1 MMGMPCV
8 KANGKLVFG
17 YSASEDTMVFKFPDD
32 AVREQALA
40 LDGAHLF
47 DPSRQGWP
55 MTKWVVVPPA
65 HAEEWP
71 RLAEQAVNSPAG

>member
-1 MMGMPCV
+1 M
-8 KANGKLVFG
+8 
-17 YSASEDTMVFKFPDD
+17 
-32 AVREQALA
+32 QALA

-47 DPSRQGWP
+47 DPSRQGRP

-65 HAEEWP
+65 HAEEWL